1 MSATDRRS
9 GAAVPPGADVPPGAA
24 VVVVMAKPLVAG
36 RVKTRLAAAVG
47 ADAAL
52 TVYRGL
58 LESTLAQAELVEGVA
73 LVLATAP
80 GPAAAQPP
88 YGPRWVVLAQR
99 GEALGERLAGVFAD
113 LFAAGAGAV
122 VVVNSDSPQLPP
134 EYLRLAVD
142 RLGPAAITL
151 GPAADGGYY
160 AVGIGRHT
168 WTTGEPALRRLLEDA
183 PMGSAALLGWTLGEA
198 RRAGLEIVQL
208 PLWFDVDEAADLAV
222 AERLAAGPAAT
233 GTGSVAAPLRD
244 APGVAP
250 LPPARDA
257 APRGSAAVAQGVR
270 EVYLHITNRCGSACL
285 HCYNRASPWA
295 PDELDTA
302 GWRRAI
308 DECVALG
315 AGSFVFLGGDPLLRD
330 DLCELLEHVTGR
342 HGLRA
347 RLFFNSPITPA
358 LAADLVAAGHGR
370 LRPLISLDGP
380 EQIHDELR
388 APGNHAAAL
397 ASIANL
403 LQAGL
408 QPVANTVLLRSTL
421 PGLPALARELKAAG
435 VGRLHLILPHQRGG
449 LVDDLDLVP
458 TGAEMLAGL
467 RAVAAVAAEL
477 GLAIDNLTAW
487 RRRLEQA
494 QDFCAAGCRDLAI
507 DPYGRVH
514 ACTITTGDPAFVAG
528 DLRDDTLEHIWR
540 TSPALRLLRAA
551 RARDRAECAACPVV
565 DACGGECWM
574 QAHYAARVRGLPG
587 GWRAPF
593 PYCDLVR
600 PVFEELLD
608 AAAASGAGGLPA
620 AGGCGGQATAGAAD
634 YAVFDCI

>member
-1 MSATDRRS
+1 MS
-9 GAAVPPGADVPPGAA
+9 GPGPLPGVVVTSGAA
-24 VVVVMAKPLVAG
+24 VVVVMARPFVAG
-36 RVKTRLAAAVG
+36 RVKTRLAAAIG

-52 TVYRGL
+52 AAYRRL
-58 LESTLAQAELVEGVA
+58 LESTLAQAELVDGVA
-73 LVLATAP
+73 LALATAP

-88 YGPRWVVLAQR
+88 CGPRWVVLGQR
-99 GEALGERLAGVFAD
+99 GETLGERLAAVFAD

-122 VVVNSDSPQLPP
+122 VAVNSDSPQLPP
-134 EYLRLAVD
+134 EYLRLAID
-142 RLGPAAITL
+142 RLGPAAISL

-160 AVGIGRHT
+160 AVGIERRT
-168 WTTGEPALRRLLEDA
+168 WAASEAALRRLFEGA
-183 PMGSAALLGWTLGEA
+183 PMGSAALLRWTLTEA
-198 RRAGLEIVQL
+198 RRADLEVVQL

-222 AERLAAGPAAT
+222 AERLAADPAAS
-233 GTGSVAAPLRD
+233 GPGSVAASRRD
-244 APGVAP
+244 GRGVAP
-250 LPPARDA
+250 FPTTPVAAR
-257 APRGSAAVAQGVR
+257 PRGAEAVAQGVR
-270 EVYLHITNRCGSACL
+270 EVYLHITNRCGSACP
-285 HCYNRASPWA
+285 HCYNRASPRA

-302 GWRRAI
+302 AWRRAI

-315 AGSFVFLGGDPLLRD
+315 ASSFVFLGGDPLLRD
-330 DLCELLEHVTGR
+330 DLCELLEHVTGG

-358 LAADLVAAGHGR
+358 LATELAAAGHGR

-403 LQAGL
+403 LQVGL
-408 QPVANTVLLRSTL
+408 QPVANTVLLRPTL
-421 PGLPALARELKAAG
+421 PGLPALARELKRAG

-449 LVDDLDLVP
+449 LADDLDLVP

-467 RAVAAVAAEL
+467 RAVAEVAAEL
-477 GLAIDNLTAW
+477 DLAIDNLTAW
-487 RRRLEQA
+487 RRRLEQP

-507 DPYGRVH
+507 DPYGKVH

-528 DLRDDTLEHIWR
+528 DLHDDTLEHLWR

-551 RARDRAECAACPVV
+551 RARDRAACAACPVV

-574 QAHYAARVRGLPG
+574 QAHYAARVHDLPG

-600 PVFEELLD
+600 PVFEELLG
-608 AAAASGAGGLPA
+608 AVAVNGAGGLA
-620 AGGCGGQATAGAAD
+620 VGGACGGQATASAAD

>member
-1 MSATDRRS
+1 MSAIARR
-9 GAAVPPGADVPPGAA
+9 PGAGVPAGAA

-36 RVKTRLAAAVG
+36 HVKTRLAATVG

-52 TVYRGL
+52 AVYRGL

-73 LVLATAP
+73 LALAAAP
-80 GPAAAQPP
+80 GPVAAQPSC
-88 YGPRWVVLAQR
+88 GPRWVVLAQH
-99 GEALGERLAGVFAD
+99 GETLGERLAGVFAD

-122 VVVNSDSPQLPP
+122 VAVNSDSPQLPP

-160 AVGIGRHT
+160 AVGIERRT
-168 WTTGEPALRRLLEDA
+168 WTTGGPALRRLLEDA

-198 RRAGLEIVQL
+198 RRAGLEVVQL

-222 AERLAAGPAAT
+222 AARLAADPAAT
-233 GTGSVAAPLRD
+233 GAGSVAAPRRD
-244 APGVAP
+244 TRGVAP
-250 LPPARDA
+250 PPPAQA
-257 APRGSAAVAQGVR
+257 AARPRGSEAVAQGVR
-270 EVYLHITNRCGSACL
+270 ETYLHITNRCGSACL

-315 AGSFVFLGGDPLLRD
+315 ASSFVFLGGDPLLRD
-330 DLCELLEHVTGR
+330 DLCELLEHVTGG

-358 LAADLVAAGHGR
+358 LAADLAAAGHGR

-403 LQAGL
+403 LQVGL

-467 RAVAAVAAEL
+467 RAVAVVAAEL
-477 GLAIDNLTAW
+477 DLAIDNLTAW
-487 RRRLEQA
+487 RRRLERP

-507 DPYGRVH
+507 DPYGKVH

-528 DLRDDTLEHIWR
+528 DLHDDTLEHIWR

-608 AAAASGAGGLPA
+608 AAARGAGGSPVG
-620 AGGCGGQATAGAAD
+620 GGCGGQATAGAAD